1 MPQKKECKNES
12 AGIFVPAGLFIGM
25 GLGIVYNN
33 IPAGIFFGLGAGFL
47 LLALAKMMKK

>member
-1 MPQKKECKNES
+1 MPQKKDCDNG

-25 GLGIVYNN
+25 GLGIIYGN

-47 LLALAKMMKK
+47 LLAIAKMMKK